1 MTIGRRSARG
11 LVCSLLTLAT
21 LGLTS
26 GVGRA
31 ELPDS
36 LTLQQVEGFKVWRVY
51 DKRERSFQ
59 VFMTWKDVPDSIAT
73 YIHQPDTTGWV
84 AGHQPSEMSVP
95 ASGGIYTSDV
105 DRTISFLAKDTGQIG
120 VSPSIRIEYYIRRE
134 EFLSGAMNLGADSLY
149 TPGKWVELRFRN
161 TDPTSPD
168 YNRTY
173 DFGVRVSFS
182 AGWVDQGGGFDVG
195 LEDFEGYHLW
205 RGIMPDGSDFEVIG
219 ELSKEEAHLGSRTGG
234 SVVDS
239 VYYYSV
245 IDTLRASRTWYS
257 DFGSI
262 DCLGTAIS
270 LPLADDEMF
279 WYDCNAF
286 NGYTYYYAVTTF
298 DRGYGV
304 KSGRQGLVKKDKWG
318 TCPPCEQVLPD
329 TSTCVGIT
337 PQCIADHDIVALSI
351 EVDAQDDDI
360 KSIYAVPNPY
370 RTGGSRLTQ
379 ENYHNFPDDKV
390 RFVNVPQKATLRVY
404 TVSGDLVWETTH
416 DGYDGNIEWDV
427 RNRGGNEVGS
437 GVYIFKVEAENG
449 DVVYGRLVIIR

>member
-11 LVCSLLTLAT
+11 LVCSLLALAT

-51 DKRERSFQ
+51 DRGERSFQ
-59 VFMTWKDVPDSIAT
+59 VFMTWKDVPDSLST
-73 YIHQPDTTGWV
+73 YIHPPDTTGW
-84 AGHQPSEMSVP
+84 AATHPSSEMSLPV
-95 ASGGIYTSDV
+95 AGGTYTSDV
-105 DRTISFLAKDTGQIG
+105 DRTVSFRALDTGEVG
-120 VSPSIRIEYYIRRE
+120 VAPSIRVEYYIRRE
-134 EFLSGAMNLGADSLY
+134 EFLSGMLNLGANSPY
-149 TPGKWVELRFRN
+149 TPGEWLELRFRN
-161 TDPTSPD
+161 TDPLSPD
-168 YNRTY
+168 YQKIY
-173 DFGVRVSFS
+173 DFGVRVGFS
-182 AGWVDQGGGFDVG
+182 AGWVDRGGGFDIG

-205 RGIMPDGSDFEVIG
+205 RGIEPDGSDFEVIG
-219 ELSKEEAHLGSRTGG
+219 ELSKEEAHVGSQTGG
-234 SVVDS
+234 SVIDS

-245 IDTLRASRTWYS
+245 IPTLRDSLTWYS
-257 DFGSI
+257 PFGSI
-262 DCLGTAIS
+262 ECLGTAIS
-270 LPLADDEMF
+270 VPLADDEMF

-318 TCPPCEQVLPD
+318 TCVPSE
-329 TSTCVGIT
+329 GI
-337 PQCIADHDIVALSI
+337 PLECLASQDIVALSV
-351 EVDAQDDDI
+351 EVDAQNDDI
-360 KSIYAVPNPY
+360 KSVYAVPNPY

-379 ENYHNFPDDKV
+379 ENYHNFPDDKI
-390 RFVNVPQKATLRVY
+390 RFVNVPEKATMRIY
-404 TVSGDLVWETTH
+404 TVAGDLVWETKH
-416 DGYDGNIEWDV
+416 DGFDGNIEWDV
-427 RNRGGNEVGS
+427 RNLGGNDVSS